1 MALLHGCELNIGRDG
16 SLDYDTAF
24 RSTLEWCVAGVHSHF
39 DLSRDEQT
47 RRILTAMEDPTVDA
61 IAHLSGRRIGR
72 RPGIELDVDAVL
84 KKATSTDTAIEINAA
99 LGRLDATSEVLLQ
112 ARGMD
117 VTFVVSTDTHHT
129 RELERM
135 EWGVQQATRGFVD
148 PERVANLWPRE
159 RFLDWVRRRRARAQA

>member
-1 MALLHGCELNIGRDG
+1 
-16 SLDYDTAF
+16 
-24 RSTLEWCVAGVHSHF
+24 
-39 DLSRDEQT
+39 
-47 RRILTAMEDPTVDA
+47 
-61 IAHLSGRRIGR
+61 
-72 RPGIELDVDAVL
+72 
-84 KKATSTDTAIEINAA
+84 
-99 LGRLDATSEVLLQ
+99 VLLQ

-135 EWGVQQATRGFVD
+135 EWGVLQATRGFVD